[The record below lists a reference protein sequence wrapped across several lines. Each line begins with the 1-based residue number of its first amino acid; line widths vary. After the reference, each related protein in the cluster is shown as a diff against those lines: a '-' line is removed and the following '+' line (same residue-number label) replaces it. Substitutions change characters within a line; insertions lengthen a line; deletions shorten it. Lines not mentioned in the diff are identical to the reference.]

1 MAHKTLVG
9 GTAYENKGGRCLVDG
24 TAYSILKGRTLVD
37 GTGYDVSFAPAAIPV
52 TIAGSGNSTY
62 CKVTI
67 NGVAYT
73 AAATLEVFAGDV
85 ITCNVSSSGSGVC
98 RVTIDG
104 EEVASATGS
113 SAAYDWTVPEGLSAI
128 AIELNYISLGNRR
141 GYIYVTTA

>member
-9 GTAYENKGGRCLVDG
+9 GTAYEVKGGRCLVDG
-24 TAYSILKGRTLVD
+24 TSYSIQKGRTLVG

-52 TIAGSGNSTY
+52 TITGSGNATY

-73 AAATLEVFAGDV
+73 AAATLEVLAGDT
-85 ITCNVSSSGSGVC
+85 ITFDVRGTGSGVC
-98 RVTIDG
+98 RVTIDDV
-104 EEVASATGS
+104 EVASATGK
-113 SAAYDWTVPEGLSAI
+113 SATYDWTVPDGLSAI
-128 AIELNYISLGNRR
+128 AIELNYISFGNRR